1 MLKLGRKR
9 YEQLQSVCTEVL
21 IQEGDIIVVV
31 AVVVVAVVDVDVA
44 VVVDV
49 VVVVDVAVVASVAIK
64 FQKGGVKIEFVFCI
78 SQFHFEQLAPRSDEK
93 QDPNE

>member
-1 MLKLGRKR
+1 MRR
-9 YEQLQSVCTEVL
+9 SHV
-21 IQEGDIIVVV
+21 IVVV
-31 AVVVVAVVDVDVA
+31 VIVV

-49 VVVVDVAVVASVAIK
+49 VVVVVGVAVAASVAIE